1 MVKTCMTTFKVSR
14 FLGFS
19 VHRFLG
25 FITHQ
30 FTWQHVIIMATGVES
45 HHHAKIST
53 STHFPILWM
62 SSVSVDVLVAG
73 QYHTCCCWRWWS
85 DTLWVRDVRLQLHS
99 FLTFYLGFDGSD
111 TTGTFIVFCF
121 PAILFRFYLRFA
133 PFKWHV
139 VGSAISIPVLYTHD
153 SISILETASMEKFSI
168 LVKICVDHQ
177 PNQGPLEML
186 ISCRKYWKSFETHFV
201 CRF

>member
-1 MVKTCMTTFKVSR
+1 MDVIRQCGCSGSWSIPHMLLLKVMVWYIVSETC
-14 FLGFS
+14 
-19 VHRFLG
+19 
-25 FITHQ
+25 
-30 FTWQHVIIMATGVES
+30 
-45 HHHAKIST
+45 
-53 STHFPILWM
+53 
-62 SSVSVDVLVAG
+62 
-73 QYHTCCCWRWWS
+73 
-85 DTLWVRDVRLQLHS
+85 RLQLHS

-121 PAILFRFYLRFA
+121 PAIFFRFYLRFS

-186 ISCRKYWKSFETHFV
+186 ISCHKYWKSFETHFV